1 MQKREHVKIVLR
13 LHYNEKTLSEI
24 GSSKQ
29 KKKFGV
35 KEGEGMV
42 KSIYT
47 SLNNIPDILSGLG
60 HG

>member
-1 MQKREHVKIVLR
+1 MKIVLR

-29 KKKFGV
+29 KKKSGV
-35 KEGEGMV
+35 KEGGLV

>member
-1 MQKREHVKIVLR
+1 MKIVLR

-29 KKKFGV
+29 KKKSGV
-35 KEGEGMV
+35 KEGGGLV